1 MYRTLIASICLLIS
15 ASFLSTSVFADD
27 LKMPIGSQGQ
37 QDIKRPTNGMSKTD
51 VESRYG
57 APENMKGPV
66 GDPPISIWK
75 YRSYSVYF
83 EYDRVIHTVLHK

>member
-1 MYRTLIASICLLIS
+1 MYRTLIASFCLLIS
-15 ASFLSTSVFADD
+15 ASFLSTAVFADD

-37 QDIKRPTNGMSKTD
+37 KDIKRPSNGMSKAD

-57 APENMKGPV
+57 APENRKAAV
-66 GDPPISIWK
+66 GEPPISIWK
-75 YRSYSVYF
+75 YRNYSVYF